1 MRKRPGISKTAVVV
15 GVALAAAMV
24 CAAVILLR
32 MDTTGTK
39 GSGLGPEFDY
49 DLERYRVTDPE
60 LILYERTGRM
70 PTGFDQVYGIAVGQ
84 DDRIY
89 VAGDQAVR
97 SFDREGNPLSEVK
110 LPARP
115 RALAV
120 AQDGALYVCTTARVR
135 AYDTEGAE
143 TAAWEPLGD
152 SAVLTCVAVYR
163 DNVFLADAGNRVVLR
178 YDRAG
183 RLIRRIGERNDQ
195 RNIPGFTIPSPYFD
209 LAISPDGLLRVVNPG
224 RLRVEA
230 YTFDGDLELS
240 WGQASTGIEG
250 FCGCC
255 NPAHIAILPDGS
267 FVTSEKGLTRVKVY
281 DPDGVFQGVVAGPE
295 VFAKPGQKRLVGAA
309 PDSASKGLDVAA
321 DSAGRVLVLEES
333 AREVW
338 IFTRS
343 KGR

>member
-1 MRKRPGISKTAVVV
+1 MRDRSGISVAAVVISA
-15 GVALAAAMV
+15 ALIAAII
-24 CAAVILLR
+24 CAALILLR
-32 MDTTGTK
+32 MDTTGAK

-49 DLERYRVTDPE
+49 DLERYRLTDPE
-60 LILYERTGRM
+60 LILYERTGRIS
-70 PTGFDQVYGIAVGQ
+70 TGFEQVHGIAVGQ

-97 SFDREGNPLSEVK
+97 IFDREGAPLSEIR
-110 LPARP
+110 LPDRP

-120 AQDGALYVCTTARVR
+120 AQDGALYVCTDTRVR
-135 AYDTEGAE
+135 AYDTDGSQ
-143 TAAWEPLGD
+143 TAAWEPPGD
-152 SAVLTCVAVYR
+152 SAVLTCIAVSKN
-163 DNVFLADAGNRVVLR
+163 NVFVADAGGRLVLR

-183 RLIRRIGERNDQ
+183 NLIRRIGERNDR

-281 DPDGVFQGVVAGPE
+281 DPGGVFEGVVAGPE
-295 VFAKPGQKRLVGAA
+295 VFAEPGQEHLVGPATH
-309 PDSASKGLDVAA
+309 SAGKGLDVAA
-321 DSAGRVLVLEES
+321 DSAGRVLVLQES
-333 AREVW
+333 TREVW
-338 IFTRS
+338 IFTRL